1 MEFFS
6 SSTVAQVFLSFA
18 VATISI
24 AVLSPLTHVIGLV
37 DKPCERK
44 QHLGSV
50 PLIGGLV
57 IFSSTLIASLIFVA
71 PTIELLYFLSAAGLV
86 TITGALDDRFDI
98 NYRARLLI
106 QFVAA
111 GLLVFGA
118 GDVLTSFGQILGPYS
133 LNLGIMSIPVTI
145 FAIAGLI
152 NAFNMV
158 DGIDGL
164 AGGLSLVAI
173 FGIYL
178 LTKNQI
184 SADSTTILALVAGAL
199 LGYLVFNL
207 HIFPRITK
215 KVFMGDAGSMFLG
228 FVVTAF
234 LIRYTQGPKQVFAP
248 VTALWVVAVPLFD
261 LLTTTIR
268 RVRHGKSP
276 FHPDRT
282 HMHHIFIRA
291 GFSSRATLAFLM
303 SYAMALFFVGYLL
316 RSMHE
321 SIQLIAVLFAFAG
334 HNIIVAHAWKTAKV
348 LKTLSPPR
356 IKKLLFIKH

>member
-1 MEFFS
+1 M
-6 SSTVAQVFLSFA
+6 A
-18 VATISI
+18 
-24 AVLSPLTHVIGLV
+24 
-37 DKPCERK
+37 
-44 QHLGSV
+44 
-50 PLIGGLV
+50 
-57 IFSSTLIASLIFVA
+57 IFSSTLIASLIFVK
-71 PTIELLYFLSAAGLV
+71 PTVELLYFLAAAGLV

-98 NYRARLLI
+98 NYRARLFI
-106 QFVAA
+106 QFIAA

-118 GDVLTSFGQILGPYS
+118 GDVLTSFGNILGPYE
-133 LNLGIMSIPVTI
+133 LTLGWLAIPVTI

-164 AGGLSLVAI
+164 AGGLSLI
-173 FGIYL
+173 SILGIYL
-178 LTKNQI
+178 LTKGQI
-184 SADSTTILALVAGAL
+184 SADSTTILALIAGAL

-207 HIFPRITK
+207 HLFPRITK

-234 LIRYTQGPKQVFAP
+234 LIRYTQGEKQVFAP
-248 VTALWVVAVPLFD
+248 VTALWLVAVPLFD
-261 LLTTTIR
+261 LFTTTLR

-282 HMHHIFIRA
+282 HMHHIFMRA

-303 SYAMALFFVGYLL
+303 SYAMCLFIVGYLL
-316 RSMHE
+316 RNTHE
-321 SIQLIAVLFAFAG
+321 TAQLTAVLAAFAS

-348 LKTLSPPR
+348 LKAVSPPR
-356 IKKLLFIKH
+356 LKKLLFIK